1 MLLFLFG
8 FNPNIRHG
16 VRLIIFGS
24 SPLLIPHCLKPCQ
37 KKAGYVTSPEK
48 VNESLSIILAKSALL
63 VILQIYFAV
72 NGLYP
77 GVIS

>member
-24 SPLLIPHCLKPCQ
+24 SPKLK
-37 KKAGYVTSPEK
+37 SPP
-48 VNESLSIILAKSALL
+48 IILLL
-63 VILQIYFAV
+63 RRTENRL
-72 NGLYP
+72 NDRKNSERSLDHRH
-77 GVIS
+77 